1 MKILGILPE
10 SIGGRLTISSIFDG
24 FKMFGADVVVYDKLS
39 PTVISDFNFDYVLSY
54 DFTGIKFKVEN
65 NLDIKTI
72 NYFSDVIQNKTSG
85 DDWEKYVG
93 ELNKKENYT
102 FYWDRELAKSE
113 KNVFYLPH
121 FVNTEIYKNI
131 NDKPEFD
138 VMFAGR
144 LDTKQRLD
152 LIESVVSKCPQF
164 NFCWFAIERHYKDA
178 LSRCKNK
185 DLITQIY
192 QGFIDNEI
200 DMAKAINNSKIVINT
215 HSQGVS
221 ALNYRTMQTL
231 ACERLII
238 SDKRSE
244 LDLFDNKIPTY
255 NSVDEIPDLINYYLS
270 NQEEY
275 AKITKY
281 CASIC
286 REKYN
291 SKVGVQ
297 YILDK
302 IGNA

>member
-1 MKILGILPE
+1 MRILGILPE

-24 FKMFGADVVVYDKLS
+24 FKMLGADVVIYDKLS
-39 PTVISDFNFDYVLSY
+39 PTVISDFNFDYIVSY
-54 DFTGIKFKVEN
+54 DFTGIKFKIEN

-85 DDWEKYVG
+85 DDWQKYVS
-93 ELNKKENYT
+93 ELNKRDNYT
-102 FYWDRELAKSE
+102 FYWDRELSMNE

-131 NDKPEFD
+131 NDQPMYD

-152 LIESVVSKCPQF
+152 LMESVVSKCPQF
-164 NFCWFAIERHYKDA
+164 SFCWYAIERHYIDA

-185 DLITQIY
+185 ALITQIY
-192 QGFIDNEI
+192 QGFIDNEV

-215 HSQGVS
+215 HSQGIS

-238 SDKRSE
+238 SDNRAE

-255 NSVDEIPDLINYYLS
+255 NTVDEIPDLINYYLS
-270 NQEEY
+270 NQDEY
-275 AKITKY
+275 NKVTKY
-281 CASIC
+281 CANIC
-286 REKYN
+286 RKKHN
-291 SKVGVQ
+291 SQVGVL

-302 IGNA
+302 IGTV